1 MKISE
6 IKTSDII
13 RVADIESLF
22 QRPVNY
28 DDIKADILQHGIQE
42 LIVVNTKNELL
53 CGYTRLAIAEEL
65 GIDYIPSQ
73 IVNISDMGAMIK
85 FAKKAEKK
93 YRKYLNWKINKSI

>member
-6 IKTSDII
+6 IKTSNII

-53 CGYTRLAIAEEL
+53 CGYTSDCCIDNEIIAML
-65 GIDYIPSQ
+65 QGIH
-73 IVNISDMGAMIK
+73 VA
-85 FAKKAEKK
+85 
-93 YRKYLNWKINKSI
+93 